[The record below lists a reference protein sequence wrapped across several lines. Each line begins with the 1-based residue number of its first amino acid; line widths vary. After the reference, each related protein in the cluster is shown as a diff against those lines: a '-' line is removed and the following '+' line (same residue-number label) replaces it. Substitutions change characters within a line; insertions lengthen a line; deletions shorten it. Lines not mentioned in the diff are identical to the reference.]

1 MPYFHM
7 RVIKSVSLH
16 SVNTAW
22 LRLIFLQQLELR
34 PGDFTKQTHLK
45 YGDFMDTWSSQKQ
58 LGWII
63 RFSLHSSFW
72 CAEQLKTN
80 KIAQFFP
87 VNWFREK

>member
-34 PGDFTKQTHLK
+34 LGDFTKQTHLK
-45 YGDFMDTWSSQKQ
+45 YGDFMDTWSSQKT
-58 LGWII
+58 I
-63 RFSLHSSFW
+63 RLDYSVFTSLFFLM
-72 CAEQLKTN
+72 CRAAENQ
-80 KIAQFFP
+80 
-87 VNWFREK
+87 

>member
-45 YGDFMDTWSSQKQ
+45 
-58 LGWII
+58 
-63 RFSLHSSFW
+63 
-72 CAEQLKTN
+72 
-80 KIAQFFP
+80 
-87 VNWFREK
+87 